1 MDKLKDIE
9 AKAIYR
15 ALISNDYPSRISK
28 SFVKKVM
35 NEIKLAGKYSDTFG
49 KSLNTFG
56 KSLIRYASV
65 FTFAVLTLYILNYN
79 DNNIEYSKTDIQI
92 TPQSQTENV
101 SNQIDSCV
109 DSKDT
114 SNEEELACK

>member
-49 KSLNTFG
+49 KSL
-56 KSLIRYASV
+56 IRYVSV

-79 DNNIEYSKTDIQI
+79 DNNVEYSKTDIQI

>member
-15 ALISNDYPSRISK
+15 ALISNDYPSRMSK
-28 SFVKKVM
+28 SFVRKVM
-35 NEIKLAGKYSDTFG
+35 NEIKSVEKYSD
-49 KSLNTFG
+49 SLVR
-56 KSLIRYASV
+56 SLIRYASV
-65 FTFAVLTLYILNYN
+65 FAFAVLTLYVLNYN
-79 DNNIEYSKTDIQI
+79 ENNVEYSKNNIQI

-109 DSKDT
+109 DSKDIPT
-114 SNEEELACK
+114 EEELACK